1 MLALRIIAT
10 VLIGLSCIMVLPN
23 KVSMFKD
30 TAHSDR
36 DIVLTTLVSLLWRA
50 FVIVALWVI

>member
-10 VLIGLSCIMVLPN
+10 VLLGISCIMVLPN
-23 KVSMFKD
+23 KVCLCKD
-30 TAHSDR
+30 TTHCDR
-36 DIVLTTLVSLLWRA
+36 DTILTTLVSLLWRA